1 MAKRLFTLREAR
13 AALPSIRVLAGKL
26 IQVRNDLDRFQ
37 AEAAELAAQAA
48 LNSGGAEATA
58 YFDCVLLLHEL
69 VRKIEEFGCHVKNVE
84 EGLLDFPHLM
94 DGREVYLCWHFGEED
109 IAFWHEVDA
118 GFAGRT
124 PIVE

>member
-1 MAKRLFTLREAR
+1 MAKRLFTLQEAR

-48 LNSGGAEATA
+48 LNSGGPEATA
-58 YFDCVLLLHEL
+58 YFDRVLLLHEL
-69 VRKIEEFGCHVKNVE
+69 VRTIEEFGCHVKNVE

-94 DGREVYLCWHFGEED
+94 GGREVYLCWRFGEED
-109 IAFWHEVDA
+109 IAFWHEIDA